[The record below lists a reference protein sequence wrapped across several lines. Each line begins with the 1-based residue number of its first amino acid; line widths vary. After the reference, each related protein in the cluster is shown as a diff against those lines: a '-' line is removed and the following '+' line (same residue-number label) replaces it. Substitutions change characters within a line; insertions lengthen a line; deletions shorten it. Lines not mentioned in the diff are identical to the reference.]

1 MKSLFEQQWQTYR
14 TVLEHDAMEHR
25 AVAAATGKELQIWL
39 AQRPAHRPPPTLVD
53 LGCGDLARMADL
65 FRTLPLGAY
74 TGLDLAA
81 SVLPLAAQAMGEAPL
96 PCRWERGDLLAWAER
111 PNPLADGNQ
120 PERVDVIHSA
130 FAIHHLSD
138 SQKIQ
143 FLRGAR
149 QRIETDG
156 LLLWVDVFQ
165 NEDDTRETYLD
176 RYIDRVRH
184 WPALNTLQIQAIVEH
199 MQACDWPAQRGT
211 IETIAAQEGWS
222 WRWAWRGTSGSEA
235 LAVLQPCSL
244 KNAITP

>member
-1 MKSLFEQQWQTYR
+1 MSLFEQQWQTYR

-25 AVAAATGKELQIWL
+25 AAAAATAEALQAWL
-39 AQRPAHRPPPTLVD
+39 AERPAHRSPPSLVD
-53 LGCGDLARMADL
+53 LGCGDLARMADI
-65 FRTLPLGAY
+65 FRTLPLGTY
-74 TGLDLAA
+74 TGLDLTA
-81 SVLPLAAQAMGEAPL
+81 SVLPLAARAMGEAPF
-96 PCRWERGDLLAWAER
+96 PCTWQHGDLLDWAER
-111 PNPLADGNQ
+111 PTPLAEGSK

-149 QRIETDG
+149 NRIKHDG

-165 NEDDTRETYLD
+165 NADDSRETYLD
-176 RYIDRVRH
+176 RYINRVRD
-184 WPALNTLQIQAIVEH
+184 WPALNTLQTKAIVEH
-199 MQACDWPAQRGT
+199 MQEFDWPAQRGT

-222 WRWAWRGTSGSEA
+222 WSWAWSSSHGSEA

-244 KNAITP
+244 KNASTP

>member
-1 MKSLFEQQWQTYR
+1 VSLFEQQWQTYR

-25 AVAAATGKELQIWL
+25 AAAAATAEALQAWL
-39 AQRPAHRPPPTLVD
+39 TGRAAHRSPPSLVD
-53 LGCGDLARMADL
+53 LGCGDLARMADI

-81 SVLPLAAQAMGEAPL
+81 SVLPLAARAMGEAPF
-96 PCRWERGDLLAWAER
+96 PCKWQQGDLLAWAER
-111 PNPLADGNQ
+111 PTPLAEGSK

-143 FLRGAR
+143 CLRGAR
-149 QRIETDG
+149 NRIEPDG

-165 NEDDTRETYLD
+165 NADDSRETYLN
-176 RYIDRVRH
+176 RYIDRVRD
-184 WPALNTLQIQAIVEH
+184 WPALNTLQTKAIIEH
-199 MQACDWPAQRGT
+199 MQAFDWPAQRGT

-222 WRWAWRGTSGSEA
+222 WRWAWSSSHGSEA
-235 LAVLQPCSL
+235 LAVLQPCSR
-244 KNAITP
+244 KNASTP

>member
-1 MKSLFEQQWQTYR
+1 MSLFEQQWQTYR

-25 AVAAATGKELQIWL
+25 AAAAATAEALQAWL
-39 AQRPAHRPPPTLVD
+39 TGRAAHRSPPSLVD
-53 LGCGDLARMADL
+53 LGCGDLARMADI

-81 SVLPLAAQAMGEAPL
+81 SVLPLAARAMGEAPF
-96 PCRWERGDLLAWAER
+96 PCKWQQGDLLAWAER
-111 PNPLADGNQ
+111 PTPLAEGSK

-143 FLRGAR
+143 CLRGAR
-149 QRIETDG
+149 NRIEPDG

-165 NEDDTRETYLD
+165 NADDSRETYLN
-176 RYIDRVRH
+176 RYIDRVRD
-184 WPALNTLQIQAIVEH
+184 WPALNTLQTKAIIEH
-199 MQACDWPAQRGT
+199 MQAFDWPAQRGT

-222 WRWAWRGTSGSEA
+222 WRWAWSSSHGSEA
-235 LAVLQPCSL
+235 LAVLQPCSR
-244 KNAITP
+244 KNASTP